1 LYSNEYEISDMA
13 RPKTRVKYPR
23 AFNQV
28 LRMAD
33 ARAACP
39 KCGREGRLRIDARGY
54 MAIIHS
60 RNAVHTVPPD
70 LEPQVLLQTAD
81 YFDKV
86 GNALKTAAEELR
98 DAAQQLLQT
107 RQTSR

>member
-1 LYSNEYEISDMA
+1 MA
-13 RPKTRVKYPR
+13 RPRTRVKYPR
-23 AFNQV
+23 AFNKV
-28 LRMAD
+28 LKMAD

>member
-1 LYSNEYEISDMA
+1 LYSFEYRIPDMA
-13 RPKTRVKYPR
+13 RPRTRVKYPR
-23 AFNQV
+23 SLNQV
-28 LRMAD
+28 LRMAGV
-33 ARAACP
+33 RPTCP

-54 MAIIHS
+54 MAVVHS

-81 YFDKV
+81 YLDKV

-107 RQTSR
+107 RQPSR

>member
-1 LYSNEYEISDMA
+1 MA
-13 RPKTRVKYPR
+13 RPRTRVKYPQS
-23 AFNQV
+23 FNKI

-54 MAIIHS
+54 MAVVHS

-81 YFDKV
+81 YLDKV

-98 DAAQQLLQT
+98 DVAQQLLQ
-107 RQTSR
+107 RRIGGAEPSR